1 MTKLNR
7 ETKSP
12 GATPTHLGWQIAFLS
27 TLTFAVCCLRLFV
40 LPHTALLLWG
50 DAPGYATKG
59 VRLLGG
65 ELPYRDFFE
74 FLTPGTDLVYA
85 LLFRWFGV
93 SLGVMHLL
101 MAAMAALAAAW
112 MTWCAG
118 RLVRGW
124 FVLLPAALLMGFV
137 LCFSLDPTHHWFS
150 TVALMGAVGILFSGH
165 SLVRVAGA
173 GAFCGIAASFT
184 QTKGAAAV
192 IGLVAYFIWV
202 AMREKDRT
210 GQWWRRCLVLCGSAL
225 AVFAAIN
232 APFILASGVERWAW
246 DVMVFPVRYFG
257 TVSANNLTGA
267 AAKFAGDPGR
277 LKWICFPFEF
287 LVAPLTYVWFFVRL
301 WRARP
306 EEREP
311 WNQLVLVAVV
321 GLAMLAAVAP
331 ALSIRRISTVSP
343 PAILLLTWLL
353 STSGKVR
360 IGVALGAVST
370 AIALAQ
376 IAAIQLKPQRF
387 LDLPVGRIALP
398 PKADYYGVY
407 RWAAENTKPGQWYFG
422 LPPLALALELHNPT
436 PMEGISPGEY
446 TRPEQVSAIVQG
458 IERTKVP
465 VIVLRPEMYSPR
477 PQSHWPDHLQP
488 FRDDLYLHYRKAQTF
503 ASGDEIWE
511 RVDKYD

>member
-210 GQWWRRCLVLCGSAL
+210 GQWWRRSLVLCGSAL

-287 LVAPLTYVWFFVRL
+287 LVVPLTYVWFFVRL

-306 EEREP
+306 EQREP

-387 LDLPVGRIALP
+387 LDLPVGRVALP
-398 PKADYYGVY
+398 PKADYYDVY

-422 LPPLALALELHNPT
+422 LPPLALALELRNPT

-511 RVDKYD
+511 RVDK